1 MKFTIIRPGGLK
13 NDPASGNGVL
23 TENNKVCGAINR
35 EDAAGLIVRALFS
48 DNADNKVF
56 LPLYMVAIKAQ
67 PIQINIS
74 KARCVQVSRRNG
86 FLSCLVSAHDSWTEY
101 AIEKHAVLC

>member
-1 MKFTIIRPGGLK
+1 MTFTIIRPGGLK

-56 LPLYMVAIKAQ
+56 LPLPMLAIKAQ
-67 PIQINIS
+67 PIQIDIS
-74 KARCVQVSRRNG
+74 KNRCIQILRGKLPSFTLG
-86 FLSCLVSAHDSWTEY
+86 LSA
-101 AIEKHAVLC
+101 